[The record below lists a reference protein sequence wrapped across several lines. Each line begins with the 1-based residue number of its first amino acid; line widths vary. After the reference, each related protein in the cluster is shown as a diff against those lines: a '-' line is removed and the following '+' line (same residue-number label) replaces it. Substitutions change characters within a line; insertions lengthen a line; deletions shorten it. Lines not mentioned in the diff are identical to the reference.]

1 MLSISSAAWAAVT
14 RFTVWSTG
22 AMAISGRYIRAFW
35 MMPYLAMVSDRSF
48 WNSFFTSPVSP
59 PAWRRKA
66 AASKVRA
73 PVRMVKFL
81 VSSMSPAISASA
93 SPLSRSAGSI
103 R

>member
-1 MLSISSAAWAAVT
+1 MLSSSSAAWAAVT
-14 RFTVWSTG
+14 RPTGWFTG
-22 AMAISGRYIRAFW
+22 AMAMSARYMRAFW
-35 MMPYLAMVSDRSF
+35 MMSYLAMVSERLF
-48 WNSFFTSPVSP
+48 WKIFFTSPVSP

-81 VSSMSPAISASA
+81 VSSMMPAMRASA
-93 SPLSRSAGSI
+93 SPRSRSAGSM